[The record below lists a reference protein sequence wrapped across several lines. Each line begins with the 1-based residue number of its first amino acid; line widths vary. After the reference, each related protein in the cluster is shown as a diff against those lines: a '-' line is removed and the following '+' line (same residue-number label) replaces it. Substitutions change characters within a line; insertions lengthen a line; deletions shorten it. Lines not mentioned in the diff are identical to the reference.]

1 MKIAVIN
8 GDSINSIEKIH
19 NKLKYQ
25 LDFPDYYGMNLDSL
39 WDELTS
45 TSEDIKIIIK
55 NSDNLVESLGN
66 YGIMF
71 LQTIKEATEENEKI
85 HVEIDK

>member
-8 GDSINSIEKIH
+8 GDSVNSIEQIH

-25 LDFPDYYGMNLDSL
+25 LDFPEYYGMNLESL